1 MYCKHLLTHLP
12 TDGFDARR
20 IVAHS
25 RSNIDP
31 TTGFNFFGSNI
42 SQRLPA
48 ANNPSEYQRC
58 FCPSFDLEEEWSF
71 YTLYAG
77 LRDISHSTVGFVSG
91 LLVVDLP
98 LEGICSYG
106 SFDYC
111 GWSVA
116 RTTPGL

>member
-1 MYCKHLLTHLP
+1 MYCKYLLTHLP

-25 RSNIDP
+25 LIATSIRQEVLI
-31 TTGFNFFGSNI
+31 FFGSNI
-42 SQRLPA
+42 A
-48 ANNPSEYQRC
+48 AACRRQTTRQNISDG

-98 LEGICSYG
+98 S
-106 SFDYC
+106 
-111 GWSVA
+111 
-116 RTTPGL
+116 